1 MFQEFSTYVITDHAT
16 KNHTEKFDLSFKQ
29 LEQVNWIGDGG
40 EFSVGGFTVELARS
54 PSPFYTNTF
63 MPTFMVTVTSFL
75 GFVIPVEMVPGRM
88 ALLVTI
94 YLMLINIK
102 SSEQNL
108 GPEVSLCHEL
118 QSQFMS
124 AILAIFGYYR
134 LMVVWT
140 WTQTPNCV
148 QPLSRLCPIS
158 VNVQSLSN
166 HCPNQVQTLSTFCRF
181 LRRMDRVWTSKS
193 SMCPGFVKTRRYL

>member
-124 AILAIFGYYR
+124 AILAIFDFR
-134 LMVVWT
+134 PD
-140 WTQTPNCV
+140 QR
-148 QPLSRLCPIS
+148 PLWIS
-158 VNVQSLSN
+158 GFTYAPHLSN
-166 HCPNQVQTLSTFCRF
+166 LPCWSTPFC
-181 LRRMDRVWTSKS
+181 
-193 SMCPGFVKTRRYL
+193 